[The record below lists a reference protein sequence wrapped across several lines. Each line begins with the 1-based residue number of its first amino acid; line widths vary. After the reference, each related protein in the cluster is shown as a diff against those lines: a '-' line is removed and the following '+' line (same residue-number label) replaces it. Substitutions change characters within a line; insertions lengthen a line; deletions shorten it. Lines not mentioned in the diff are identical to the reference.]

1 MKQQINLYLA
11 EFKVKKD
18 PISTLLIGQ
27 VAGGVLLTMIAIAG
41 FDLFTRWELN
51 SELVELR
58 ANLVEETRKTSQ
70 LDAQLAQR
78 SQNNELAARLER
90 AEGRLTASR
99 SIRDFLSE
107 TKLGNVTGFSEYFK
121 DISRASIDGLS
132 VKSFQIVDGGEG
144 VSIVGQVVDSALV
157 PQFVDNIESGQSS
170 LRSQRFSSKISRQG
184 AEARVFSFELS
195 NQSE

>member
-11 EFKVKKD
+11 EFRVKKD
-18 PISTLLIGQ
+18 PITTLLIGQ
-27 VAGGVLLTMIAIAG
+27 IVGGVLLTMIVISA
-41 FDLFTRWELN
+41 FDMFTRWDLNNELA
-51 SELVELR
+51 ELR
-58 ANLVEETRKTSQ
+58 ADLVEETRKTSQ
-70 LDAQLAQR
+70 LDDQLAQR
-78 SQNNELAARLER
+78 SQNNELAEWLLR

-132 VKSFQIVDGGEG
+132 VSTFEISSGGDG
-144 VSIVGQVVDSALV
+144 VNIVGQVIDSALV
-157 PQFVDNIESGQSS
+157 PQFVDNIEAGQSS
-170 LRSQRFSSKISRQG
+170 LRSQRFSSKISRESP
-184 AEARVFSFELS
+184 EARVFSFELS